1 MSNERFR
8 NLKIG
13 DRVFVYCHKNLNIGY
28 RIIEC
33 TVTSIEGSVSVT
45 YPNLT
50 TKNISI
56 DGISVKFILPKN
68 YTQQQNQS
76 FHIRFSEEKSRRG
89 TDYTGFLTIEDALEF
104 AEFLKDQKIKEL
116 QKDIKSVEESYNKL
130 LLSFQDDTDKLKI
143 KTDE

>member
-8 NLKIG
+8 DLKIG
-13 DRVFVYCHKNLNIGY
+13 DRVFVYCHKNSNIGY

-33 TVTSIEGSVSVT
+33 TVTSIEGSVT

-50 TKNISI
+50 ARDISI
-56 DGISVKFILPKN
+56 DSISVKFILPKN

-104 AEFLKDQKIKEL
+104 AEFLKDQKIEEL
-116 QKDIKSVEESYNKL
+116 QKDIKSVEENYDRL
-130 LLSFQDDTDKLKI
+130 LLCFQDDTDKLKI

>member
-56 DGISVKFILPKN
+56 DGISVKFILPN
-68 YTQQQNQS
+68 
-76 FHIRFSEEKSRRG
+76 KSP
-89 TDYTGFLTIEDALEF
+89 Y
-104 AEFLKDQKIKEL
+104 K
-116 QKDIKSVEESYNKL
+116 
-130 LLSFQDDTDKLKI
+130 
-143 KTDE
+143 